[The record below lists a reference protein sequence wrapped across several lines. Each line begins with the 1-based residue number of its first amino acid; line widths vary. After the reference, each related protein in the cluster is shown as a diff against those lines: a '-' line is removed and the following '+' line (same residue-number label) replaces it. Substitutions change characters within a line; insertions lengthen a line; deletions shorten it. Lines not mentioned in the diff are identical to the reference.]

1 MRHLAGVL
9 RDIASAKD
17 VAAGEGRIKPL
28 MALNTIGVGGGGFD
42 KVRGE
47 VIDAM
52 LTVCDDFVSRH
63 DLDLVIGCASA
74 SDYAAFQNQRRSH
87 NSFPTLDADLR
98 EHGQRL
104 AELARSGELAL
115 FLGAGVSMPAG
126 LPSWWTLLV
135 RLDERCGVT
144 EAELLSLDS
153 PLDQA
158 ELIVKRLAADGTD
171 LTSAVK
177 REFAGVSVP
186 SLSHVQLAVLGCR
199 EVVTTN
205 FDLLYDAALLTR
217 DERLVAGQASAALR
231 EIRSLAE
238 NAGPASG
245 WRQLQICWK
254 DSGQRLPARRLL
266 ERPSV
271 QEVAQAALPRG
282 RPDLAVQRHI

>member
-28 MALNTIGVGGGGFD
+28 IALNTIGVGGGGFD

-63 DLDLVIGCASA
+63 DLDLVICCASA
-74 SDYAAFQNQRRSH
+74 SDYAAFQHQRRSH

-135 RLDERCGVT
+135 RLGERCGVT

-158 ELIVKRLAADGTD
+158 ELLDKRLAADSTD

-245 WRQLQICWK
+245 WRQLQN
-254 DSGQRLPARRLL
+254 LL
-266 ERPSV
+266 EGLGAETPGPPS
-271 QEVAQAALPRG
+271 A
-282 RPDLAVQRHI
+282 